1 MSFLGLTFLLALP
14 LAAVPVLLHLFDRRR
29 RVVIEWGAMQFLVQA
44 ARRRTSARRLREWLL
59 LLLRTLAILCLV
71 LALARPLVHSPWSGA
86 GERRE
91 HVLVIDNSLSMM
103 RTADRGSL
111 YDAAIQAAGELLD
124 GLPPGDTVRV
134 LLASPYPVWM
144 SSESQ
149 RLSSE

>member
-59 LLLRTLAILCLV
+59 LLLRTLA
-71 LALARPLVHSPWSGA
+71 RPLVHSPWSGA

-111 YDAAIQAAGELLD
+111 YDAAIQAAGEL
-124 GLPPGDTVRV
+124 
-134 LLASPYPVWM
+134 
-144 SSESQ
+144 
-149 RLSSE
+149 